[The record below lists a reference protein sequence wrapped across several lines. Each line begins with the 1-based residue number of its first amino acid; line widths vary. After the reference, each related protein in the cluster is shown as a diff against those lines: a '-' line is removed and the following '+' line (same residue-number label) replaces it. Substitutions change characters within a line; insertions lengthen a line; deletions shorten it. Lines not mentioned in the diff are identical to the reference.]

1 MLVKPKKENSVS
13 KRKRVNRLLKD
24 YEAVCLKYEY
34 PDYKGEYRY
43 VIYTPMTKEE
53 LIEKHSNSLKKYEPY
68 FIVAGELFREY
79 VLLTMAED
87 RQQKEKIK
95 HEAPFN
101 YEDEKCTQ
109 AETQE
114 EENAS
119 DVVIAM
125 QEEQQRIKDYKAVVE
140 ALEILTP
147 IQKRRVIAHFYHSKS
162 SRTIAAE
169 EGVNYSKVD
178 NSINAALK
186 KMKKHLERE
195 GAKMSI
201 YS

>member
-1 MLVKPKKENSVS
+1 MLVKPKKANSVS

-43 VIYTPMTKEE
+43 VIYTPMTEEE
-53 LIEKHSNSLKKYEPY
+53 LIEKHSKGLKKYEPY
-68 FIVAGELFREY
+68 IIVAGELFREY
-79 VLLTMAED
+79 VLITRDED
-87 RQQKEKIK
+87 RQHKEKVK

-119 DVVIAM
+119 EVIIAM
-125 QEEQQRIKDYKAVVE
+125 QEEQQRIAEYKAVVE

-147 IQKRRVIAHFYHSKS
+147 IQKRRVIEHFYHAKS

-186 KMKKHLERE
+186 KMRKHLERE

>member
-1 MLVKPKKENSVS
+1 MATYKKENVIPKK
-13 KRKRVNRLLKD
+13 KRENRLLKD

-34 PDYKGEYRY
+34 PDYEGEYRY
-43 VIYTPMTKEE
+43 VIYTPMTKEK
-53 LIEKHSNSLKKYEPY
+53 LIEKHSKALKKYEPY
-68 FIVAGELFREY
+68 FVVAGELFREY
-79 VLLTMAED
+79 VLLTRAED
-87 RQQKEKIK
+87 RQHKEKIK

-101 YEDEKCTQ
+101 YEDEKCTR

-114 EENAS
+114 EENTS
-119 DVVIAM
+119 EVVIAM
-125 QEEQQRIKDYKAVVE
+125 QEKQQRIEDYKAVVE
-140 ALEILTP
+140 ALEILTAT
-147 IQKRRVIAHFYHSKS
+147 QKRRVIARFYHAKS

-186 KMKKHLERE
+186 KMKKHLEGE

>member
-1 MLVKPKKENSVS
+1 MLVKPKKANSVS
-13 KRKRVNRLLKD
+13 KRKRVDRLLKD
-24 YEAVCLKYEY
+24 YEAVCLRYEY
-34 PDYKGEYRY
+34 PDYEGEYRY

-53 LIEKHSNSLKKYEPY
+53 LIEKHSKGLKKYEPY
-68 FIVAGELFREY
+68 IIVAGELFREY
-79 VLLTMAED
+79 VLITRDED
-87 RQQKEKIK
+87 RQHKEKVK

-125 QEEQQRIKDYKAVVE
+125 QGEQQRIKDYKAVVE

-147 IQKRRVIAHFYHSKS
+147 IQKRRVIAHFYHAKS

-186 KMKKHLERE
+186 KMKRYLERE

>member
-1 MLVKPKKENSVS
+1 
-13 KRKRVNRLLKD
+13 
-24 YEAVCLKYEY
+24 
-34 PDYKGEYRY
+34 
-43 VIYTPMTKEE
+43 
-53 LIEKHSNSLKKYEPY
+53 
-68 FIVAGELFREY
+68 
-79 VLLTMAED
+79 
-87 RQQKEKIK
+87 
-95 HEAPFN
+95 
-101 YEDEKCTQ
+101 
-109 AETQE
+109 
-114 EENAS
+114 
-119 DVVIAM
+119 M
-125 QEEQQRIKDYKAVVE
+125 QEEQQRLEEYKAVVE

-147 IQKRRVIAHFYHSKS
+147 IQKRRVIAHFYHAKS

>member
-1 MLVKPKKENSVS
+1 MLVTPKKKNSIS
-13 KRKRVNRLLKD
+13 NKKRENRLLKD

-34 PDYKGEYRY
+34 PGYEGEYRY
-43 VIYTPMTKEE
+43 AIYTPLAKEK
-53 LIEKHSNSLKKYEPY
+53 LIEKYSKALKKYEPY
-68 FIVAGELFREY
+68 IIVEGELFSEY
-79 VLLTMAED
+79 VLLTRAED
-87 RQQKEKIK
+87 RRHKKKVK

-101 YEDEKCTQ
+101 YEDEKCTR

-119 DVVIAM
+119 EVVIAM
-125 QEEQQRIKDYKAVVE
+125 QEEQQRIKDYEAVVE

-147 IQKRRVIAHFYHSKS
+147 IQKRRVIAHFYHAKS

-186 KMKKHLERE
+186 KMKRHLERE